1 MKVLVVDD
9 EPDIVEE
16 VCGFLRRRGF
26 QPIAADGVISARDA
40 LAAGSPIDIV
50 LTDMRMPPGSGLE
63 VLESCMSHEPRPAML
78 VMTGQASEDEIA
90 GALKIG
96 AATVFPKP
104 LPLRSLLETL
114 KTVESERAPPETR
127 KAE

>member
-1 MKVLVVDD
+1 MNVLVVDD
-9 EPDIVEE
+9 EPDIVAE
-16 VCGFLRRRGF
+16 VCGFLQRRGF
-26 QPIAADGVISARDA
+26 KPIAADGVMAARQA
-40 LAAGSPIDIV
+40 LDGAVPIDIV

-63 VLESCMSHEPRPAML
+63 VLQNCVGRDPRPAML

-90 GALKIG
+90 GAVKIG

-104 LPLRSLLETL
+104 LSLRTLLETL
-114 KTVESERAPPETR
+114 KKMEADRASPDTL